1 MFRKVMKTAF
11 LVPFLPLAVACA
23 TRPPVPAEAA
33 GPFIIEEALAGE
45 TVGRGR
51 ITTITGVDRG
61 FEAKLNGT
69 WDGETLTLVED
80 FLFDDGEI
88 DQKTWRLTKLPN
100 GEYEGTREDVVGTAR
115 GFQVENGFR
124 LEYLIDLPNGNG
136 GTRRVKFRD
145 ILVIAQDGDV
155 INNATIGWR
164 GFRVG
169 RVALT
174 ISEE

>member
-1 MFRKVMKTAF
+1 MIRKVAKTAF
-11 LVPFLPLAVACA
+11 LLPLVPLAAACA
-23 TRPPVPAEAA
+23 TRPPVPDVAA

-45 TVGRGR
+45 TIGRGK

-61 FEAKLNGT
+61 FEAKLNGS

-80 FLFDDGEI
+80 FVFDDGEI
-88 DQKTWRLTKLPN
+88 DQKTWRLTKLAN

-124 LEYLIDLPNGNG
+124 LEYTMALPNGNG
-136 GTRRVKFRD
+136 GTRNVKFRD
-145 ILVIAQDGDV
+145 ILVLADDGTV
-155 INNATIGWR
+155 INNATIGYF

-174 ISEE
+174 IAET